1 MDVLKITPSHLA
13 GLLQALPDARLLPRA
28 LLVFGGDALSPAL
41 LEQVNRLAPGLR
53 VFNHYGP
60 SEATVGAIAS
70 ELPAGLRSIALGR
83 PLPNRRLQVVDA
95 NGRLVPTGVSG
106 ELLINGALARGYL
119 HRPDLTAE
127 RFHLDA
133 DQQRWYRTGD
143 RVRWQ
148 VDGQLAFLGRVDS
161 QVKIRGNRLELG
173 EVEAQLKRLSP
184 LIEQALVRAVELDG
198 SLRLVAYLIAS
209 QSLSATKLRNDLAAR
224 VPDYMVPAH
233 FITLDELPLTR
244 NGKVDVQR
252 LPLPQ
257 NPPTTAPPTW
267 PRAMKSKRN
276 WPPSGRRF

>member
-1 MDVLKITPSHLA
+1 M
-13 GLLQALPDARLLPRA
+13 QALPDARLLPRA
-28 LLVFGGDALSPAL
+28 LLVFGGDALGPAL

-53 VFNHYGP
+53 GVQP
-60 SEATVGAIAS
+60 LWAEEATVGAIAT
-70 ELPAGLRSIALGR
+70 ELPAGLHSIAPGR

-184 LIEQALVRAVELDG
+184 LIEQALIRAVELDG
-198 SLRLVAYLIAS
+198 SLRLVAYLVAS

-233 FITLDELPLTR
+233 LITLDELPLTR

-257 NPPTTAPPTW
+257 SPRTTAPPTLA
-267 PRAMKSKRN
+267 RAMKSKRN
-276 WPPSGRRF
+276 WPPSGRRCAEA